1 MFALCTN
8 STLSPPIFSALCST
22 WRIAS
27 SLCSDDPDV
36 VASVG
41 GLCSG
46 IRAAYTDDAQ
56 YKSCLQPY
64 AGIRST
70 SKVLTDTLGAC
81 ADMNGEPMGGC
92 DTCSSATACA
102 NPLVSYADGCID
114 MDMGQCTNWRAFCN
128 SDAAP
133 TGAAAAVL
141 CRRPGAA
148 RNSVVAPPRPPSPPP
163 PSPRPLPVA
172 VASPP
177 PPASPS
183 PSPSPSPALG
193 ASPSPTATGP
203 PPAAVVVPA
212 SPSPA
217 PAPSPSPSPFLSPS
231 GTLQSDTGSG
241 GASSSSAASPPPAT
255 SLAAVCVAD
264 GSSPM
269 CVSYVYPDAS
279 VAADLVNLCAAMP
292 YMPGCSIRDACRAGT
307 VTGDF
312 CRPMTLLASICL
324 DMPSMGGCKS
334 YRGLCR
340 NSTVVQ
346 QCRDF
351 PAIPGLPTTKEAQA
365 SVDAMCASMY
375 MERCDTCNQVS
386 CDNYIDAMSSMCTDM
401 PYMEGCPTWA
411 DWCQA
416 AAGWEGA
423 APGNSM
429 AGFCAGASAYGGSG
443 GSGIPSML
451 MYFHQRTREL
461 LLFREWMPTNEG
473 QAVASFI
480 AISAMGFVAVGL
492 RTANSILQTAAAA
505 GRLGP
510 RLAPGSAAGGPWWLP
525 SGSQA
530 LLNLVSS
537 VMSLLVTT
545 LDLFTML
552 IAMTFNGAYFAAV
565 VLGYMLGALFLG
577 HLRDA
582 YARHIGRP
590 PSAADAGAAAELGQ
604 SCCAGAPGAQG
615 LPVGMDSS
623 DGSSAALSG
632 RQVQAIAPG
641 NTGLVANPLLAAAQP
656 PQQQPG
662 KEVAMT
668 GGVAYGRPVMEST
681 ASAVEGQDGSVRAT
695 GPAGLVPAKP
705 GCAGGPLSP
714 AQLGSGDGHLHQ
726 QHNQHPHHHHHHHPQ
741 HHMQPDAL
749 HHKLH
754 ADHHA
759 QCHPHPAQQHD
770 NGQSLG
776 SSDDSV

>member
-1 MFALCTN
+1 M
-8 STLSPPIFSALCST
+8 SPPIFSALCST
-22 WRIAS
+22 WRLAS
-27 SLCSDDPDV
+27 SLCSDDSDV
-36 VASVG
+36 VASASA
-41 GLCSG
+41 LCNS

-70 SKVLTDTLGAC
+70 SKVLSDTLGAC
-81 ADMNGEPMGGC
+81 EGMNGEPMDGC
-92 DTCSSATACA
+92 DSCTSATACP

-114 MDMGQCTNWRAFCN
+114 MDMGQCANWRTFCN
-128 SDAAP
+128 SDASP
-133 TGAAAAVL
+133 TGAGAAVL

-163 PSPRPLPVA
+163 PSPRPPPVV
-172 VASPP
+172 VASTP

-183 PSPSPSPALG
+183 PAASPNPSPAVISSPG
-193 ASPSPTATGP
+193 PIPTSPPSAAVIVPVASPP
-203 PPAAVVVPA
+203 
-212 SPSPA
+212 PSPA
-217 PAPSPSPSPFLSPS
+217 PAPSPSPP
-231 GTLQSDTGSG
+231 GTLQPEG
-241 GASSSSAASPPPAT
+241 GGGGGGGTPSSAASPPAAT
-255 SLAAVCVAD
+255 SLAVVCVAD
-264 GSSPM
+264 GTNPM
-269 CVSYVYPDAS
+269 CVSYVYPNTS
-279 VAADLVNLCAAMP
+279 VAADLTNLCAAMP

-340 NSTVVQ
+340 NGTVVQ

-351 PAIPGLPTTKEAQA
+351 PVIPGLPTTKEAQA

-411 DWCQA
+411 DWCKT
-416 AAGWEGA
+416 AAGWEAA

-429 AGFCAGASAYGGSG
+429 AGFCAGAAAYGGSS

-451 MYFHQRTREL
+451 MFFHQRTKEL

-480 AISAMGFVAVGL
+480 AISAMGFVAVAL

-510 RLAPGSAAGGPWWLP
+510 RLAPGSVAGGPWWMP

-530 LLNLVSS
+530 LLNFVSS
-537 VMSLLVTT
+537 IMSLLVTT

-604 SCCAGAPGAQG
+604 SCCAGAPGAPG
-615 LPVGMDSS
+615 LPVGLDSS

-632 RQVQAIAPG
+632 RQV
-641 NTGLVANPLLAAAQP
+641 VAAAVASGKPGQP
-656 PQQQPG
+656 SQQQAQAVHAQQPG
-662 KEVAMT
+662 KEVALS
-668 GGVAYGRPVMEST
+668 GGVAYGRPVSEST
-681 ASAVEGQDGSVRAT
+681 ATPALVGAHDGSVRGV
-695 GPAGLVPAKP
+695 GPEGAAAGT
-705 GCAGGPLSP
+705 GGPLAPALSP
-714 AQLGSGDGHLHQ
+714 PQLYSADGLQHHQ
-726 QHNQHPHHHHHHHPQ
+726 QQHHHHHHLHY
-741 HHMQPDAL
+741 HHHKQQDAL
-749 HHKLH
+749 HHKLNAVDH
-754 ADHHA
+754 AH
-759 QCHPHPAQQHD
+759 CHQYASQNHD
-770 NGQSLG
+770 NGRSLG
-776 SSDDSV
+776 SSADSA

>member
-1 MFALCTN
+1 MFALCGN
-8 STLSPPIFSALCST
+8 SSLTPPIFSALCST

-27 SLCSDDPDV
+27 SLCSDDTDV
-36 VASVG
+36 VASASE
-41 GLCSG
+41 LCSG
-46 IRAAYTDDAQ
+46 IRAAYADDAQ
-56 YKSCLQPY
+56 YRSCLQPY
-64 AGIRST
+64 TGIRST
-70 SKVLTDTLGAC
+70 SKVLADTLGAC

-92 DTCSSATACA
+92 DTCTSATACA
-102 NPLVSYADGCID
+102 NPLVSYTDGCID
-114 MDMGQCTNWRAFCN
+114 MDMGQCTNWRSFCN

-141 CRRPGAA
+141 CRRPGPA

-163 PSPRPLPVA
+163 RSPPPLV
-172 VASPP
+172 VSASPP
-177 PPASPS
+177 PPEPSSSSPV
-183 PSPSPSPALG
+183 PSPSPALVD
-193 ASPSPTATGP
+193 PTAASP

-212 SPSPA
+212 SPAPSLAPSPA
-217 PAPSPSPSPFLSPS
+217 PAPSPSPS
-231 GTLQSDTGSG
+231 GTLQSDGSG
-241 GASSSSAASPPPAT
+241 SGDSSTPAASPPPST
-255 SLAAVCVAD
+255 SLAVVCVAD
-264 GSSPM
+264 GTNPM
-269 CVSYVYPDAS
+269 CVSYVYPNTS
-279 VAADLVNLCAAMP
+279 VAADLLNLCAAMP
-292 YMPGCSIRDACRAGT
+292 YMPGCSIRDACRVGT

-324 DMPSMGGCKS
+324 DMPTMGGCKS
-334 YRGLCR
+334 YRGLCG
-340 NSTVVQ
+340 NGTVVQ

-375 MERCDTCNQVS
+375 MERCDSCNQVS

-411 DWCQA
+411 DWCKA

-429 AGFCAGASAYGGSG
+429 AGFCAGASAYGGSS

-451 MYFHQRTREL
+451 MFFHQRTKEL

-480 AISAMGFVAVGL
+480 AISAMGVAAVGL

-530 LLNLVSS
+530 LLNLISS
-537 VMSLLVTT
+537 GLSLLVTT

-604 SCCAGAPGAQG
+604 GCCAGAPGATG
-615 LPVGMDSS
+615 LLAGLDSS
-623 DGSSAALSG
+623 DESLSGRPAAQAAAPGKAGRAANQLQSSQQHPGGEVALSG
-632 RQVQAIAPG
+632 A
-641 NTGLVANPLLAAAQP
+641 
-656 PQQQPG
+656 
-662 KEVAMT
+662 
-668 GGVAYGRPVMEST
+668 GVAYGRPVVEST
-681 ASAVEGQDGSVRAT
+681 TPAAEGCDGSVRAT
-695 GPAGLVPAKP
+695 GLAAASSEKP
-705 GCAGGPLSP
+705 GAVGGPLP
-714 AQLGSGDGHLHQ
+714 IAPPQQLGSGYGHVPQHQ
-726 QHNQHPHHHHHHHPQ
+726 QPFHKQQ
-741 HHMQPDAL
+741 DAL

-754 ADHHA
+754 ADHLA
-759 QCHPHPAQQHD
+759 QSQGYAVQRHD
-770 NGQSLG
+770 NGLSMG
-776 SSDDSV
+776 SSADSA